1 MNYTGRYGLEMNPF
15 IKNGKDV
22 LVETGEYREIVFRL
36 DYLLQTKG
44 FGLIT
49 GEPGR
54 GKTTAVRKWAEKL
67 NPSAYKVVYISLST
81 VTVIEFYR
89 QLAEKLGID
98 PFYKKVDNFKA
109 IQGMIERYRREKRI
123 TPVIILDE
131 ANYMKSG
138 ILNDLKILFNFE
150 MDSRDYA
157 VVLLV
162 GLPQLNN
169 QLRLSVHE
177 PLRQRLVT
185 SYNMEGLNEKESE
198 QYIYDKLKG
207 CGCHQ
212 EVFDKNALHAIINAS
227 NGTPRIINQICNKA
241 LLIGEKKGKMI
252 IDMETVMDA
261 VNDNELG

>member
-1 MNYTGRYGLEMNPF
+1 MNYIGRYGLEMNPF

-22 LVETGEYREIVFRL
+22 LVETSEYKEVSFRL
-36 DYLLQTKG
+36 NYLLQTKG

-54 GKTTAVRKWAEKL
+54 GKTTTVRKWAESL
-67 NPSAYKVVYISLST
+67 NPAAYKVVYISLST

-98 PFYKKVDNFKA
+98 PYYKKVDNFKA
-109 IQGMIERYRREKRI
+109 IQSMIERYKREKRI

-157 VVLLV
+157 VILMV

-169 QLRLSVHE
+169 QLRMSSQE
-177 PLRQRLVT
+177 PLRQRLVI
-185 SYNMEGLNEKESE
+185 SYNMETLKEKEAE
-198 QYIYDKLKG
+198 RYIQEKLKG
-207 CGCHQ
+207 SGCHQ
-212 EVFDKNALHAIINAS
+212 EVFDKNAMQAIINAS
-227 NGTPRIINQICNKA
+227 NGVPRVINQICNKA
-241 LLIGEKKGKMI
+241 LLIGEQKGKMI
-252 IDMETVMDA
+252 LDMETIMDA
-261 VNDNELG
+261 VDDNELG